1 MDQSE
6 HAANLIRLVA
16 DIESLHDE
24 LSPDSLRRPLP
35 ELVLDPTY
43 GPPVET
49 ILIRAGELE
58 LSGAQTLDAL
68 LADARVQLEQART
81 P

>member
-6 HAANLIRLVA
+6 HAANLVRLIA
-16 DIESLHDE
+16 DIESLHDK

-35 ELVLDPTY
+35 DLVLDPDY
-43 GPPVET
+43 GPPIASIVT
-49 ILIRAGELE
+49 RAGELE

-68 LADARVQLEQART
+68 LADAKVQLEQTRA

>member
-6 HAANLIRLVA
+6 HAANLVRLVT
-16 DIESLHDE
+16 DIESLHDK
-24 LSPDSLRRPLP
+24 LSPDNLRRPLP
-35 ELVLDPTY
+35 ELILDPNY
-43 GPPVET
+43 GPPVES
-49 ILIRAGELE
+49 IVIRAGELE

-68 LADARVQLEQART
+68 LADAMEQLKQARA

>member
-16 DIESLHDE
+16 DIESLHDR
-24 LSPDSLRRPLP
+24 LSPDSLQRPLP
-35 ELVLDPTY
+35 ELILDPNY
-43 GPPVET
+43 GPPVES
-49 ILIRAGELE
+49 IVIRAGELD

-68 LADARVQLEQART
+68 LADAKVQLEQTRA